1 MTTKHRGPHVWNL
14 DRRINDYYCR
24 YCLVL
29 KAFCG
34 TVNCEDSR
42 LMTAADMPDSVNLDQ
57 ESE

>member
-42 LMTAADMPDSVNLDQ
+42 LMTAADMPDSVNL